1 MVLAVTA
8 IAVRDHI
15 GGKGF
20 RITLLSAALYVP
32 VATWHFVEHANGTDP
47 ELAHVLL
54 TIAYIGMLAG
64 AVIAALEA
72 RRRAAPA

>member
-1 MVLAVTA
+1 MVLAVTSLA
-8 IAVRDHI
+8 ARDHI

-32 VATWHFVEHANGTDP
+32 VAIWHFVEHANGTDP

-54 TIAYIGMLAG
+54 AITYIGMLAG
-64 AVIAALEA
+64 AVIGAFEA
-72 RRRAAPA
+72 RRGSTAA